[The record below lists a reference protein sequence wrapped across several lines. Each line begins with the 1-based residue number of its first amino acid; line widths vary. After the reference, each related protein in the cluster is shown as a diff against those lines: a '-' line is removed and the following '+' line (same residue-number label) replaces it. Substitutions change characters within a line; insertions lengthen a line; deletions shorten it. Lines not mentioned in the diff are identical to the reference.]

1 MIGEPYS
8 DDVEVEVLRLGESV
22 RWLRCEQAA
31 DDSGHLGSGNTS
43 ISGALVESGD
53 HVRGDVDASSGRY
66 IRTEGLSMGLAL
78 LIGWIGKENRKGNY
92 AGNQTGA
99 TGIIKKPNFFSLFDS
114 SVRFRFCPVD
124 TNPIEVFVN
133 SVGDLSDGLDSPW
146 SVIIRIC
153 QATIAD
159 FSDEVVFNKSPYSKN
174 FRFASA
180 RAIVIVARFL
190 AEAVGKVETEKR
202 PKSDKEIFLIERLM
216 IIESIG
222 PKFSLINRRISIG
235 ETPRSSL
242 LFRRHL
248 EGTLPLVVSGIE

>member
-1 MIGEPYS
+1 MIGGPYS

-22 RWLRCEQAA
+22 RWLRCEQVT
-31 DDSGHLGSGNTS
+31 DDSGYLRSGNTS

-53 HVRGDVDASSGRY
+53 HVRGDVDASSGGY
-66 IRTEGLSMGLAL
+66 IRTEGLSMGS
-78 LIGWIGKENRKGNY
+78 IGWIGKENRKENY

-99 TGIIKKPNFFSLFDS
+99 TGIIKKSNFFSLFNS
-114 SVRFRFCPVD
+114 GVEFRFCPVD
-124 TNPIEVFVN
+124 TNPTEVFAN
-133 SVGDLSDGLDSPW
+133 SVGDLSASLDSPW
-146 SVIIRIC
+146 SIIIRIC

-180 RAIVIVARFL
+180 RAIVIVARSL
-190 AEAVGKVETEKR
+190 AEAVRNFETKKR
-202 PKSDKEIFLIERLM
+202 PKSGKEIFLIERIM

-222 PKFSLINRRISIG
+222 PKFSLINRGISVG

-242 LFRRHL
+242 LFRRHF
-248 EGTLPLVVSGIE
+248 EGTLRLVVSGIE

>member
-1 MIGEPYS
+1 MIGGPYS

-22 RWLRCEQAA
+22 RWLRCEQVA
-31 DDSGHLGSGNTS
+31 DDSGRLGSGNS
-43 ISGALVESGD
+43 SVSGALVESGD
-53 HVRGDVDASSGRY
+53 HVRGDVNASSGGY

-78 LIGWIGKENRKGNY
+78 LIGWIGKENRKDDY

-99 TGIIKKPNFFSLFDS
+99 TGIIKKPNFSSLFS
-114 SVRFRFCPVD
+114 SGIGFRFCPVD
-124 TNPIEVFVN
+124 TNPIEVFAN

-180 RAIVIVARFL
+180 RAIVIVARFWR
-190 AEAVGKVETEKR
+190 KQSEKLK
-202 PKSDKEIFLIERLM
+202 PEKGLKAIKKYF
-216 IIESIG
+216 
-222 PKFSLINRRISIG
+222 
-235 ETPRSSL
+235 
-242 LFRRHL
+242 
-248 EGTLPLVVSGIE
+248 